1 MGLAEAHDALLG
13 ATVGCL
19 VGALLF
25 LATAAFREDYALA
38 VRATFARPNYWLVGA
53 GVMSSLGQILYF
65 AALNESP
72 MSRVALVQSM
82 EVFVTLFLGYA
93 FLRTRETLTPALV
106 VAALLGVSGTAFIVG
121 F

>member
-1 MGLAEAHDALLG
+1 MLRRLIVFAI
-13 ATVGCL
+13 V
-19 VGALLF
+19 
-25 LATAAFREDYALA
+25 LATAVLREDYALA
-38 VRATFARPNYWLVGA
+38 VRATFARPNYWLMGA
-53 GVMSSLGQILYF
+53 GVTSSLGQILYF

-72 MSRVALVQSM
+72 MSRVALIQSM